1 MGRVSGIDGG
11 VGRID
16 PRLRIR
22 TAGPGDLAKLMDLY
36 REMHPLDPAPS
47 QVESEEILARIA
59 LYPGSAVFVAW
70 IGDALVATCTLIVAP
85 NLTRAGA
92 PFALIENVV
101 TALSFRRLGHGQAV
115 LEAAINAAWRAGC
128 YKVMLLTGSQNP
140 ATLRFYQRAGFQQS
154 KTGFQIR
161 RADAG

>member
-1 MGRVSGIDGG
+1 
-11 VGRID
+11 
-16 PRLRIR
+16 
-22 TAGPGDLAKLMDLY
+22 MDLY
-36 REMHPLDPAPS
+36 REMHPLDPSRS
-47 QVESEEILARIA
+47 QPDAEAILARIA

-70 IGDALVATCTLIVAP
+70 IGDALVATCTLVVAP

-101 TALSFRRLGHGQAV
+101 TASSFRRHGHGRAV
-115 LEAAINAAWRAGC
+115 LDAAINASWRAGC

-140 ATLRFYQRAGFQQS
+140 ATLRFYQQVGFEQS

-161 RADAG
+161 RPGTS